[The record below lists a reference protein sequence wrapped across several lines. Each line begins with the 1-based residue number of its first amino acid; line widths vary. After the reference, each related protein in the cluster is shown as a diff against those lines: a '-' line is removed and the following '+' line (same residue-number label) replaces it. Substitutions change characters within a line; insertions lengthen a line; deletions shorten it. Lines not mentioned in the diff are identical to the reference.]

1 MTSVT
6 TRTTTK
12 SWFEVIVPVPG
23 WRTDLYVG
31 LRFAEMEYERIH
43 GHKAE
48 SDDAFEVLANDEQ
61 IIIRFETKAGA

>member
-1 MTSVT
+1 MTAVF

-23 WRTDLYVG
+23 CRADLYVG

-43 GHKAE
+43 GHEAE

-61 IIIRFETKAGA
+61 IIIRFETKVGA

>member
-23 WRTDLYVG
+23 WRADLYVG
-31 LRFAEMEYERIH
+31 LRFAEQEYERIH
-43 GHKAE
+43 GHEAE
-48 SDDAFEVLANDEQ
+48 ADTAFEVLTTDEAV
-61 IIIRFETKAGA
+61 IIRFETKAGT